1 VEKIWGCFVV
11 CLYQFSITCY
21 CFWQL
26 GQVCLFQQTPSY
38 QVGTSNL
45 TPKDIPGL
53 IRHNLHANKFCSKTA
68 LRIGD
73 VARSS
78 RPQKILDLLRNN
90 DSELTSGRVLAKI
103 G

>member
-1 VEKIWGCFVV
+1 MFV
-11 CLYQFSITCY
+11 SIFDY
-21 CFWQL
+21 L
-26 GQVCLFQQTPSY
+26 LLLLA
-38 QVGTSNL
+38 VGTGLSLPSNL

-78 RPQKILDLLRNN
+78 RPQKVLDLLRNN
-90 DSELTSGRVLAKI
+90 DSELASGRVLAKI